1 MPFRFHRS
9 IKLAPGLRINLNK
22 RSMSIS
28 VGSKGAHVTVG
39 HGQVRET
46 IGLPGT
52 GVSFT
57 HTSHQAHAK
66 AAGPAQPAPVAEP
79 PESEPLPVGVAWRGW
94 LWIAIGVV
102 ILASVVVRLV
112 R

>member
-1 MPFRFHRS
+1 MLRFRRS
-9 IKLAPGLRINLNK
+9 IRILPGIRVNLGK
-22 RSMSIS
+22 RGASLSI
-28 VGSKGAHVTVG
+28 GAKGAHVTIG
-39 HGQVRET
+39 HGKVRET

>member
-1 MPFRFHRS
+1 V
-9 IKLAPGLRINLNK
+9 RINLNR
-22 RSMSIS
+22 RSMSVS
-28 VGSKGAHVTVG
+28 VGSKHAHMTIG
-39 HGQVRET
+39 SKGIRET

-94 LWIAIGVV
+94 LWIAIGVLIFWG
-102 ILASVVVRLV
+102 ILMRLV